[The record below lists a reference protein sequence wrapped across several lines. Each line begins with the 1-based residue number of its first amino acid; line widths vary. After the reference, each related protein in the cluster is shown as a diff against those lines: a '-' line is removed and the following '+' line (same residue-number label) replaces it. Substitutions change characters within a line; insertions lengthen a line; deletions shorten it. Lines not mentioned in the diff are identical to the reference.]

1 MLGLMV
7 ILVALTGAT
16 TYRTW
21 DRKTT
26 ESLHIDALRTR
37 VEVLESDRARQEE
50 SERSQRIK
58 NKAMDD
64 FCDKVLGLLEKKTWT
79 PNTR

>member
-7 ILVALTGAT
+7 ILVGLTGAT
-16 TYRTW
+16 TLRTW
-21 DRKTT
+21 DRKTA
-26 ESLHIDALRTR
+26 ESLQIDALRNR
-37 VEVLESDRARQEE
+37 VEELE
-50 SERSQRIK
+50 SERTSQRTK
-58 NKAMDD
+58 NKALDD